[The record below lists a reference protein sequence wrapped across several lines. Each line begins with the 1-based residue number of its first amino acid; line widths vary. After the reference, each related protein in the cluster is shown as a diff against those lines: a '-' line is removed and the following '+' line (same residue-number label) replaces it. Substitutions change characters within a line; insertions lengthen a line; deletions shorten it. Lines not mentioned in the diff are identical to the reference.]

1 MQASEGRACHAQ
13 TQGISTFSSMG
24 RGGHMDVEVIT
35 NLFSNLAVPVAC
47 LVATF
52 WLWNKEREDHKA
64 ESRELTQAIQNNT
77 LVVQKL
83 VDKLN
88 EEKS

>member
-1 MQASEGRACHAQ
+1 MDIQAVA
-13 TQGISTFSSMG
+13 
-24 RGGHMDVEVIT
+24 D
-35 NLFSNLAVPVAC
+35 LFSNLAVPVAC
-47 LVATF
+47 LIATF
-52 WLWNKEREDHKA
+52 WLWNKERDDHKM
-64 ESRELTQAIQNNT
+64 ETKELTTAIQNNT